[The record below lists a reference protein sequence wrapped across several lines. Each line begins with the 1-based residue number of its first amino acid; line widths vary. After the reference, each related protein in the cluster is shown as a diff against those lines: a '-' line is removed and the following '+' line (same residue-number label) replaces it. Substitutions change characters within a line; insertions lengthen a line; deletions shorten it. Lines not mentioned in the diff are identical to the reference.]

1 MALATM
7 ALVSMLMGSTSG
19 VGTSCVGAAPC
30 TELTAP
36 VVPTA
41 HYAVRRSKGVIR
53 MRGSRPTV
61 DDVRRPGFNGRAW
74 TGNPIVG
81 NSLPAPCG
89 NAAAYGADPSEEQ
102 VIYFPAWPHMIAIDP
117 FEPVRTDKAGI
128 DAVILRRA
136 EDYRQ
141 KWLKDHGYTGGV
153 RTFTNDAYRGKSA
166 PKPAS
171 QIQPRG
177 VIELSP
183 EAPRFKSR
191 IQVRSQP
198 VREHRFV
205 KVLTSGER
213 LASAPAKSPE

>member
-1 MALATM
+1 MLWYVGAARARIDARRRPYDAYHSPGNTWTGVLSRESEREVVMALATM

-19 VGTSCVGAAPC
+19 VGTPGACAAPC

-53 MRGSRPTV
+53 MRGCRPSV

-128 DAVILRRA
+128 DAV
-136 EDYRQ
+136 Y
-141 KWLKDHGYTGGV
+141 
-153 RTFTNDAYRGKSA
+153 FTS
-166 PKPAS
+166 
-171 QIQPRG
+171 
-177 VIELSP
+177 
-183 EAPRFKSR
+183 
-191 IQVRSQP
+191 
-198 VREHRFV
+198 FV
-205 KVLTSGER
+205 VQ
-213 LASAPAKSPE
+213 